1 MQLSV
6 EQRQIVELLAHSN
19 VYVDSIAGCG
29 KTTACLGVADA
40 MPSRKILLLTYNSK
54 LRKETQKRA
63 VGLTN
68 LDVHTYHSFAY
79 NYYTKEAKDDLG
91 LIKAVDMRRLR
102 SFCYDLIMV
111 DEVQDM
117 KNLLFKTFY
126 KIYADNDRKARVCV
140 LGDRHQCIYGYQG
153 SDSRFLTLAPQV
165 FHFAPGSWCK
175 AELSVSYR
183 ITIPMANFVNECMF
197 GYKKMT
203 AVKESSVLPEYIV
216 CDAFASRDKYNDL
229 YDPVFNRLMDLF
241 EQGYKEDDIFVLGY
255 SVKTATMPL
264 LELESKIKLR
274 TTKNTFTPLSDDSE
288 LTDEVTENKLVFCT
302 FHQAKGR
309 ERKVV
314 LVMGFDM
321 TFFEFYAKTE
331 EPSVCPNLLYV
342 ATTRATE
349 KLILIQAHKHKPL
362 AFLQKKEEF
371 CDVHVSTNLS
381 ECTNPSCVFSYHK
394 TGEVCRHFEKE
405 PKKTKNCV
413 TDIVRHMDLKVMK
426 ECFDMLEICEIQ
438 PAGEAMEIQNKI
450 KGESTTEEVSD
461 FTGTAIPTYYEYA
474 VKNESIIVQKLNS
487 REVRFPIR
495 LAEIEGIQLPHKLGK
510 FPHGVS
516 EWLFFAAVW
525 DACNNGFL
533 GRLMQI
539 KTFDWMTEEQ
549 LSACTDRLHFVLER
563 VGMKPNQ
570 FEYEVKGEWRDREIV
585 GLADI
590 VDEAHLIEIKCVKEL
605 RYQHY
610 MQLVLYMYLHKVPK
624 NYLFNALTNELVEVA
639 CSDEVLQEIVA
650 KLCHSKFG
658 KKDTFTDEQFLT
670 HNAVPPIPKKDV
682 LLTDFFKKKK

>member
-1 MQLSV
+1 MQLST
-6 EQRQIVELLAHSN
+6 EQRQIVELLAQSN
-19 VYVDSIAGCG
+19 LYVDSIAGCG
-29 KTTACLGVADA
+29 KTTACLGVADS

-63 VGLTN
+63 TAQGLSN
-68 LDVHTYHSFAY
+68 VDVHTYHSFAY

-216 CDAFASRDKYNDL
+216 CDAFASGNKQSDKC
-229 YDPVFNRLMDLF
+229 DPVFNRLLELF
-241 EQGYKEDDIFVLGY
+241 EEGYKEDDIFVLGY
-255 SVKTATMPL
+255 SVKNANNPL
-264 LELESKIKLR
+264 MELESKIKLR
-274 TTKNTFTPLSDDSE
+274 TSKNTFTPLGDDSE

-309 ERKVV
+309 ERPVV
-314 LVMGFDM
+314 LVLGFDA

-342 ATTRATE
+342 AATRATE
-349 KLILIQAHKHKPL
+349 KLILVQSHAYKPL
-362 AFLQKKEEF
+362 AFLQRVEEF
-371 CDVHVSTNLS
+371 CTLHVSPELKK
-381 ECTNPSCVFSYHK
+381 CANPKCRSSYHSGDRCNISDK
-394 TGEVCRHFEKE
+394 KE
-405 PKKTKNCV
+405 KKTNSV
-413 TDIVRHMDLKVMK
+413 TDIVRHMELPVMK
-426 ECFDMLEICEIQ
+426 ECFDLLQVSTLQ
-438 PAGEAMEIQNKI
+438 PPTEAMLI
-450 KGESTTEEVSD
+450 KHAVKGKETTEEVSD
-461 FTGTAIPTYYEYA
+461 LTGTAIPSFYEYS
-474 VKNESIIVQKLNS
+474 VKNTSDLVRKLNLGEVAFRRRL
-487 REVRFPIR
+487 REIK
-495 LAEIEGIQLPHKLGK
+495 EMQLPHSVQKQPEGAA
-510 FPHGVS
+510 

-539 KTFDWMTEEQ
+539 NSYDWLTEEQ
-549 LSACTDRLHFVLER
+549 MAECSGRLHQVLLGIE
-563 VGMKPNQ
+563 MEPKH
-570 FEYEVKGEWRDREIV
+570 FEFEVQGEWRDREIT
-585 GLADI
+585 GRADI
-590 VDEAHLIEIKCVKEL
+590 VDDTHLIEIKCVREL
-605 RYQHY
+605 RLQHY
-610 MQLVLYMYLHKVPK
+610 MQLVLYMYLHKVSK
-624 NYLFNALTNELVEVA
+624 NYLYNALTNELVEVS
-639 CSDEVLQEIVA
+639 CSDAILQEVVA
-650 KLCHSKFG
+650 KLCGAKFG
-658 KKDTFTDEQFLT
+658 MKETVSDEQFLT